1 MKKRILFL
9 IGDDP
14 NYDQRMQ
21 KTCASLVSNNYDVLL
36 VGIARSKNVK
46 PLLPQPFE
54 QRRFRIISKKGFWL
68 FAEINFRL
76 FFNLLFTRCD
86 VICCIDLDTIIPGY
100 FLSIL
105 KGTKKVHDAHE
116 LFCEMP
122 SIALR
127 PRIHKFWKRIEKTF
141 LPKFKNG
148 YTVNESL
155 AKEYNTMYGLSY
167 QVIMNAAILNYDDNV
182 QVGKDKKLLLYQGAV
197 QKGRGIEYLIQAMK
211 HLDAQLVICG
221 RGDFFEAAKQLTAE
235 LGLEDKVDFKGY
247 VFPEDLKTIT
257 KKAYIGLNTL
267 LAEGKSFY
275 LSLSNRTFDYMHALT
290 PQIAMDLPEY
300 AHVNSE
306 FEVAVLIKELSVENI
321 VAAVQR
327 LMQDDA
333 LYSRLQHNC
342 QQARLVFNWQHEEK
356 KLVLFYNDLFKNTEQ
371 FF

>member
-21 KTCASLVSNNYDVLL
+21 KTCASLASNNYDVLL

-46 PLLPQPFE
+46 PLLSQPFE
-54 QRRFRIISKKGFWL
+54 QRRFRVFSKKGFWL

-86 VICCIDLDTIIPGY
+86 AICCIDLDTIMPGY

-105 KGTKKVHDAHE
+105 KRKKMAHDAHE

-167 QVIMNAAILNYDDNV
+167 QVIMNAAVLNKNDDV
-182 QVGKDKKLLLYQGAV
+182 QEVKDKKLLLYQGAI
-197 QKGRGIEYLIQAMK
+197 QTGRGIEYLIQAMK
-211 HLDAQLVICG
+211 YIDAQLVICG
-221 RGDFFEAAKQLTAE
+221 RGDFFEAAKQLTTE
-235 LGLEDKVDFKGY
+235 LGLKEKIDFKGY
-247 VFPEDLKTIT
+247 VFPEDLKMIT
-257 KKAYIGLNTL
+257 RRAYIGLNML
-267 LAEGKSFY
+267 LAEGKSYY

-290 PQIAMDLPEY
+290 PQIAMELPEY
-300 AHVNSE
+300 AHINSE
-306 FEVAVLIKELSVENI
+306 YEVALLIKELSVENI
-321 VAAVQR
+321 VSAIR
-327 LMQDDA
+327 LLMQDEA
-333 LYSRLQHNC
+333 LYRRLQQNC
-342 QQARLVFNWQHEEK
+342 KRARLQYNWQYEEK
-356 KLVLFYNDLFKNTEQ
+356 KLLSFYNNLFKAD
-371 FF
+371 